1 MDTVMSNENVVKIA
15 PEYQQAIDAL
25 KEYMAESGKNQAQI
39 VKEMGR
45 SSGAVSAFLSGK
57 YSTPHA
63 MIPDIMAYIELNRKK
78 KAAPTAP
85 DFAETSLSRLMEASI
100 AYAHVQGLET
110 VIYGDAGVGKT
121 TAAKAYAERERLA
134 TYIVARPDCSGYT
147 GVMWL
152 VAKAFGIRER
162 ITRNITDAFIER
174 MQGSGRVLIVDEAQ
188 FLNNSA
194 LNQLRSLSD
203 LCGIGIVLIGNESLY
218 DKTLGKGVKDMD
230 QLRSRVCIP
239 VPVRKGDI
247 TYEDIRNVFGKYDIG
262 EDVLKLLYGVSS
274 QHSGLRSAVYV
285 YIQTAASKEGITA
298 KEMAKVIRFL
308 KMV

>member
-1 MDTVMSNENVVKIA
+1 MDAVMSHENVVKVDQ
-15 PEYQQAIDAL
+15 EYQQAIDAL
-25 KEYMAESGKNQAQI
+25 KEYMSESGKNQSQI
-39 VKEMGR
+39 GKELGL
-45 SSGAVSAFLSGK
+45 SSGLVSSFLGGK
-57 YSTPHA
+57 YTTPHTT
-63 MIPDIMAYIELNRKK
+63 IPKVMSYIEVNRKK

-85 DFAETSLSRLMEASI
+85 DFAETSLSKLMEASI

-121 TAAKAYAERERLA
+121 TAAKAYVERERLA

-162 ITRNITDAFIER
+162 ITRNVTDAFIER

-194 LNQLRSLSD
+194 LNQLRTLSD
-203 LCGIGIVLIGNESLY
+203 LCGIGLVLLGNESLH
-218 DKTLGKGVKDMD
+218 DKTLGKGIKDMD

-239 VPVRKGDI
+239 VHVRKEDI
-247 TYEDIRNVFGKYDIG
+247 TYEDIVSVFGKYDIG
-262 EDVLKLLYGVSS
+262 EDILKLLYGVSG

-285 YIQTAASKEGITA
+285 YIQTAASEAGITA
-298 KEMAKVIRFL
+298 KEMARVIRFL